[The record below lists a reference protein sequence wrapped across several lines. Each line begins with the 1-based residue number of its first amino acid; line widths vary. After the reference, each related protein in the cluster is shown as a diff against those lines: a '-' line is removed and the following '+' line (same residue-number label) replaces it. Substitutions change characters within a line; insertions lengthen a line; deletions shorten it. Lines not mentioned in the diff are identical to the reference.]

1 MCSDPEFGVAAYLVD
16 NGGWPAFAIA
26 PRARIVQNGILMFS
40 YRHAFH
46 AGNHA
51 DVLKHFIQV
60 QLHKYMNQKDT
71 AYTYID
77 THAGAGVYALD
88 SAQAVKSGE
97 YVDGIARLWG
107 RDDLPPALAEYVDLV
122 RTLNPSGKLRWY
134 PGSPWVADAA
144 ARPQDRLRLFELHPA
159 DIRVLGENVRKLEA
173 HQAEQGERA
182 RGRRI
187 LVDHA
192 DGFQGL
198 KALLPPPSRRAL
210 VLVDPPYEVKLDYKY
225 VRDAL
230 EEALKRFPA
239 GMYAVWYPVL
249 QRMESREFADR
260 LKRLPAKEWL
270 HVTLSVA
277 GPRADGNGLHSSGMF
292 ILNPPYTLEPIL
304 RETMP
309 YLVQTLGQDAG
320 ATFRIEKGTQLTGA
334 VGARGGMA
342 GTARQ
347 PVGNARRASPLS
359 GGGSLRLPGQAFG
372 DGARGRKQGEGEGEG
387 EHGSPAAGTA
397 RTPRAQTAERS
408 PRPLRSDDAARGERA
423 ASGPRGAGTGGR
435 PPARG
440 ARTDGPAGADGRPQ
454 SRNARSDESAGTG
467 GRTSSRG
474 PRSDAAGKE
483 GRTPARGPRTEGA
496 DKDGRTS
503 PRAPFKRNG
512 SGRS

>member
-1 MCSDPEFGVAAYLVD
+1 
-16 NGGWPAFAIA
+16 
-26 PRARIVQNGILMFS
+26 MFS

-97 YVDGIARLWG
+97 YVDGIGRLWG
-107 RDDLPPALAEYVDLV
+107 RDDLPPALAEYVDV
-122 RTLNPSGKLRWY
+122 VFKLNPSGKLRWY
-134 PGSPWVADAA
+134 PGSPWVADAET
-144 ARPQDRLRLFELHPA
+144 RLEDRLRLFELHPA
-159 DIRVLGENVRKLEA
+159 DIRVLADNVRKLEA
-173 HQAEQGERA
+173 HHAEQGARA

-192 DGFQGL
+192 DGFHGL

-210 VLVDPPYEVKLDYKY
+210 VLVDPPYEVKLDYKH

-230 EEALKRFPA
+230 DEAIKRFPA
-239 GMYAVWYPVL
+239 GIYAVWYPVL
-249 QRMESREFADR
+249 QRMESRQFADR
-260 LKRLPAKEWL
+260 LKRVPAKEWL

-292 ILNPPYTLEPIL
+292 ILNPPYTLEATL
-304 RETMP
+304 RETLP
-309 YLVQTLGQDAG
+309 YLVQVLGQDAG
-320 ATFRIEKGTQLTGA
+320 ATFRIEKGTQVTGA
-334 VGARGGMA
+334 VGARSGVGGA
-342 GTARQ
+342 PRQ

-372 DGARGRKQGEGEGEG
+372 GG
-387 EHGSPAAGTA
+387 EHGSRAAKGEQGGA
-397 RTPRAQTAERS
+397 APRAQATGQRGPRDEKTGVAERK
-408 PRPLRSDDAARGERA
+408 AT
-423 ASGPRGAGTGGR
+423 GPRGAGTGS
-435 PPARG
+435 
-440 ARTDGPAGADGRPQ
+440 RTQ
-454 SRNARSDESAGTG
+454 
-467 GRTSSRG
+467 
-474 PRSDAAGKE
+474 
-483 GRTPARGPRTEGA
+483 ARGPRTEA
-496 DKDGRTS
+496 ATA
-503 PRAPFKRNG
+503 PRGPSKRNG